1 MATRSITPASSI
13 WSARTGAIST
23 SFRRAWRSSGS
34 PRLSGFISIA
44 RTARSE
50 SGWRSEIR
58 YELSTEGNA
67 MRNNRSSAPS
77 ERDAVA
83 GNGLLDRRLLL
94 SAGAAAAAL
103 GGALP
108 SKAGELPIE
117 PWMKLPGSGF
127 VGYGQ
132 PSKFESKV
140 ARTFASLPGTTGTG
154 AARTPLHL
162 LDGMITPNG
171 VHFERS
177 HSGIP
182 DINPDTH
189 RLLIHGLV
197 KRPLIFTLES
207 LERYPR
213 ESRIAFLE
221 CGGNG
226 QLLYQKEPAPVGVQ
240 AIHGLVSCAEWTGV
254 KLSVL
259 LQEAGVDPK
268 AQWLLAEGA
277 DAAGMSRSIPL
288 AKAMD
293 DAMIAL
299 YQNGERVRPSN
310 GYPMRLLLPGYE
322 GNMNVKWLRRIK
334 VTEGPTMT
342 KDETSKY
349 TILERDGKA
358 LQFVFPMEA
367 KSVITQPSPGLA
379 MKGAGLYEISGL
391 AWSGYG
397 KVAKVEVSADGG
409 KSWAEAAL
417 APPVLSRALT
427 RFRLPWRWDGGPAL
441 LQSRATDDTGYVQPT
456 RANLLARRGPNGV
469 FHFNGIVN
477 WGVAPTGELKH
488 AYA

>member
-1 MATRSITPASSI
+1 MAADQ
-13 WSARTGAIST
+13 ST
-23 SFRRAWRSSGS
+23 
-34 PRLSGFISIA
+34 IH
-44 RTARSE
+44 E
-50 SGWRSEIR
+50 SD
-58 YELSTEGNA
+58 LDN
-67 MRNNRSSAPS
+67 M
-77 ERDAVA
+77 A
-83 GNGLLDRRLLL
+83 GNGLLHRRMFLT
-94 SAGAAAAAL
+94 AGTAAAAAIASS
-103 GGALP
+103 ALP
-108 SKAGELPIE
+108 NPAAADALPVE
-117 PWMKLPGSGF
+117 PWMQVPGSGF

-132 PSKFESKV
+132 PSKYEEKV
-140 ARTFASLPGTTGTG
+140 ARTWNTAPGTTGTG

-197 KRPLIFTLES
+197 KRPLIFTLET
-207 LERYPR
+207 LGRYPR
-213 ESRIAFLE
+213 ESRVAFLE

-254 KLSVL
+254 KLSIL
-259 LQEAGVDPK
+259 LQEAGVDSK
-268 AQWLLAEGA
+268 GKWILAEGA

-293 DAMIAL
+293 DALIAL
-299 YQNGERVRPSN
+299 YQNGERIRPSN

-349 TILERDGKA
+349 TITLPDGKS
-358 LQFVFPMEA
+358 LQFVLPMEG
-367 KSVITQPSPGLA
+367 KSVITQPSPGLT
-379 MKGAGLYEISGL
+379 MKGSGLYEISGL

-397 KVAKVEVSADGG
+397 KITKVEVSADSG
-409 KSWAEAAL
+409 KSWAQAAL
-417 APPVLSRALT
+417 QPPVLSKALT
-427 RFRLPWRWDGGPAL
+427 RFRMPWRWNGGPAV
-441 LQSRATDDTGYVQPT
+441 LQSRATDETGYMQPT
-456 RANLLARRGPNGV
+456 REKMIAVRGSRTIYHSNAITTWAV
-469 FHFNGIVN
+469 SDK
-477 WGVAPTGELKH
+477 GEVKH
-488 AYA
+488 VYA

>member
-1 MATRSITPASSI
+1 MTPEHGAAFPEARWTVTKEDLMAADRSTVH
-13 WSARTGAIST
+13 
-23 SFRRAWRSSGS
+23 GS
-34 PRLSGFISIA
+34 NLDI
-44 RTARSE
+44 
-50 SGWRSEIR
+50 
-58 YELSTEGNA
+58 
-67 MRNNRSSAPS
+67 
-77 ERDAVA
+77 VA
-83 GNGLLDRRLLL
+83 GNGLLHRRMFLT
-94 SAGAAAAAL
+94 AGTVAAAAVTRA
-103 GGALP
+103 ALP
-108 SKAGELPIE
+108 DPAAADALPVE

-127 VGYGQ
+127 AGYGQ

-154 AARTPLHL
+154 SARTPHHL

-182 DINPDTH
+182 DIDPETH

-197 KRPLIFTLES
+197 KRPLVFTLES
-207 LERYPR
+207 LGRYPR
-213 ESRIAFLE
+213 ESRVAFLE

-268 AQWLLAEGA
+268 AKWILAEGA
-277 DAAGMSRSIPL
+277 DAAGMSRSIPV

-293 DAMIAL
+293 DALIAL

-334 VTEGPTMT
+334 LTEGPTMT

-349 TILERDGKA
+349 TITLPDGKS
-358 LQFVFPMEA
+358 LQFVLPQEG
-367 KSVITQPSPGLA
+367 KSVITQPSPGLT
-379 MKGAGLYEISGL
+379 MKGPGLYEISGL

-397 KVAKVEVSADGG
+397 RITNVEVSAGG
-409 KSWAEAAL
+409 GQSWAPAAL
-417 APPVLSRALT
+417 QPPVLSTAGRRSCKAAPLT
-427 RFRLPWRWDGGPAL
+427 KLVTS
-441 LQSRATDDTGYVQPT
+441 SRRV
-456 RANLLARRGPNGV
+456 
-469 FHFNGIVN
+469 
-477 WGVAPTGELKH
+477 
-488 AYA
+488 

>member
-1 MATRSITPASSI
+1 M
-13 WSARTGAIST
+13 T
-23 SFRRAWRSSGS
+23 SDRSSVHLWGLE
-34 PRLSGFISIA
+34 P
-44 RTARSE
+44 
-50 SGWRSEIR
+50 
-58 YELSTEGNA
+58 
-67 MRNNRSSAPS
+67 
-77 ERDAVA
+77 VA
-83 GNGLLDRRLLL
+83 GNGLLHRRVFLT
-94 SAGAAAAAL
+94 AGAALAAAAL
-103 GGALP
+103 TEPAAADPLP
-108 SKAGELPIE
+108 VES
-117 PWMKLPGSGF
+117 WMKVPGAGF
-127 VGYGQ
+127 NGYGQ
-132 PSKFESKV
+132 PSKYEEKL
-140 ARTFASLPGTTGTG
+140 ARTWNTAPGTTGTG

-197 KRPLIFTLES
+197 KRSLVFTLEN

-226 QLLYQKEPAPVGVQ
+226 QLLYQKEPVAAGVQ
-240 AIHGLVSCAEWTGV
+240 AIHGLASCAEWTGV

-268 AQWLLAEGA
+268 AKWILAEGA

-293 DAMIAL
+293 DALIAL

-334 VTEGPTMT
+334 LTEAPTMT

-349 TILERDGKA
+349 TITMPDGKS
-358 LQFVFPMEA
+358 LQFVLPQEG
-367 KSVITQPSPGLA
+367 KSVITRPSPGLT
-379 MKGAGLYEISGL
+379 MKEPGLYEISGI

-397 KVAKVEVSADGG
+397 KITKVEVSADGG
-409 KSWAEAAL
+409 KSWAKAAL
-417 APPVLSRALT
+417 QPPVLSKALT
-427 RFRLPWRWDGGPAL
+427 RFRIPWRWNGGPAV
-441 LQSRATDDTGYVQPT
+441 LQSRATDETSYVQPT
-456 RANLLARRGPNGV
+456 REKLIAMRGNRTIY
-469 FHFNGIVN
+469 HWNAITT
-477 WGVAPTGELKH
+477 WGVSEKGEVKH